1 MTPARIALSVPV
13 INVLSHPL
21 VSGPVLASHAFDLQ
35 EFPPTRNKSE
45 AVLPA
50 HTGPPGVNVEVKLV
64 GVDDEA
70 VEGGAD
76 PVGVVFVRG
85 PPVGKLVNV
94 EGYENIPSQTAEEE
108 EGWTGTGLRAKVQ
121 TNGSFV
127 VMTD

>member
-1 MTPARIALSVPV
+1 M
-13 INVLSHPL
+13 
-21 VSGPVLASHAFDLQ
+21 LASHAFDLQ
-35 EFPPTRNKSE
+35 DFPSAKTKSQ

-50 HTGPPGVNVEVKLV
+50 HTGPPGINVEVKLV

-70 VEGGAD
+70 VEKGGD

-94 EGYENIPSQTAEEE
+94 DGYENIPSQPTDDE